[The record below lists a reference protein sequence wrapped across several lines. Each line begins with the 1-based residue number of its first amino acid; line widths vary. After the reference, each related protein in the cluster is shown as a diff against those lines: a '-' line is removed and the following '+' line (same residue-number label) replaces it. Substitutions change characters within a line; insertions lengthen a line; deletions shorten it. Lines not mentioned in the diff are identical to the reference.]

1 MSTQAATTE
10 AEEKFEHWR
19 QRIGMVLAPL
29 VGLVLWFAPL
39 PLAWPAHALA
49 AIFAFTVVLWV
60 TEAVPMAVA
69 SLLGPILCVIA
80 GIAPMAK
87 VFAPFANPIIF
98 LFLGSFLLAEAMQK
112 HGLDR
117 RIALSMLAIPAFTR
131 TPTRLFMAFGIMTAL
146 LSMWM
151 SNTAITA
158 VMLPILLGGLRAHP
172 DLLKQRGL
180 ASGLVLMVA
189 FSASIGG
196 LATPVGT
203 PTNLVALEQLEKA
216 GLERPSFASWMFM
229 GVPLMLVLIAALLI
243 ALCRRQ
249 ESGTGSLAEEFRRQ
263 RQRLGGATRGEWMTG
278 LVFMLAVTL
287 WLLPGFLEMGAESML
302 AQDKKNPSPIGFS
315 IGKEME
321 WIANWFGKH
330 LPEELI
336 GLSAGVLLFLLPGR
350 RKNGDTSGG
359 AVLEWKD
366 TARVDWGTLLLF
378 GGGFALGQ
386 QMRETG
392 LADAIGKGVAAWL
405 QNPSEGLLVAVAI
418 VTSILLS
425 EATSN
430 TASAQI
436 MVPLMIGVANATGAD
451 PQRVA
456 MATCL
461 ACSLGFM
468 LPISTPPNALA
479 YGTGLVRLP
488 SMVKYGLVLDVVGG
502 VAVWCA
508 VRWWL

>member
-1 MSTQAATTE
+1 MSTEALTTE
-10 AEEKFEHWR
+10 AEEKFELWR

-29 VGLVLWFAPL
+29 VGLILWFAPL
-39 PLAWPAHALA
+39 SLPWPAHALA
-49 AIFAFTVVLWV
+49 AIFAFTVILWI

-117 RIALSMLAIPAFTR
+117 RIALSLLSIPAITR
-131 TPTRLFMAFGIMTAL
+131 TPARLFIAFGALTAV

-158 VMLPILLGGLRAHP
+158 VMLPILMGGLRSHP
-172 DLLKQRGL
+172 DLLKNRTM

-203 PTNLVALEQLEKA
+203 PTNLVALDRLQDA
-216 GLERPSFASWMFM
+216 GLDRPSFAGWMKM
-229 GVPLMLVLIAALLI
+229 GVPLALVLIVALFLM
-243 ALCRRQ
+243 LRPRKTD
-249 ESGTGSLAEEFRRQ
+249 STSSLVQEFRRQ
-263 RQRLGGATRGEWMTG
+263 RSELEPASRAEIMTAC
-278 LVFMLAVTL
+278 VFGLAVFL
-287 WLLPGFLEMGAESML
+287 WLLPGFLDFASEPQPLQPAASYDGAMAGRARQWS
-302 AQDKKNPSPIGFS
+302 DWFS
-315 IGKEME
+315 T
-321 WIANWFGKH
+321 H

-336 GLSAGVLLFLLPGR
+336 GLGAGVLLFLLPGR
-350 RKNGDTSGG
+350 KATAGQPARP
-359 AVLEWKD
+359 VLEWKD
-366 TARVDWGTLLLF
+366 TARLEWGILLLF
-378 GGGFALGQ
+378 GGGFALGNM
-386 QMRETG
+386 MRETG
-392 LADAIGKGVAAWL
+392 LARAIGDGVALWL
-405 QNPSEGLLVAVAI
+405 AHPSEGTLIAVAI
-418 VTSILLS
+418 VVSILLS

-436 MVPLMIGVANATGAD
+436 LVPIMISVAQTVHAD

-479 YGTGLVRLP
+479 YGTKLVRLP
-488 SMVKYGLVLDVVGG
+488 SMVKYGLLLDIVGG
-502 VAVWCA
+502 VTVWCA
-508 VRWWL
+508 VRWML

>member
-1 MSTQAATTE
+1 MSTHAATTE

-39 PLAWPAHALA
+39 PLAPTAHSLA

-69 SLLGPILCVIA
+69 SLLGPVLCVIA
-80 GIAPMAK
+80 GVAPMAK

-117 RIALSMLAIPAFTR
+117 RIALSLLARPAVTR
-131 TPTRLFMAFGIMTAL
+131 SPARLFIAFGALTAV

-158 VMLPILLGGLRAHP
+158 VMLPILIGGLRAHP
-172 DLLKQRGL
+172 DLLAKRGL
-180 ASGLVLMVA
+180 AAGLVLMVA

-216 GLERPSFASWMFM
+216 GMARPTFAGWMKM
-229 GVPLMLVLIAALLI
+229 GVPLALVLIVALFLM
-243 ALCRRQ
+243 LRPRK
-249 ESGTGSLAEEFRRQ
+249 GGGMTSLAEDFQ
-263 RQRLGGATRGEWMTG
+263 RQRAQLGATTRGEMMTAC
-278 LVFMLAVTL
+278 VFAMAVTL
-287 WLLPGFLEMGAESML
+287 WLLPGFLEMFASSSAKETAPVAGSTVAN
-302 AQDKKNPSPIGFS
+302 ATGVVAWFKN
-315 IGKEME
+315 
-321 WIANWFGKH
+321 H

-336 GLSAGVLLFLLPGR
+336 GLGAGVLLFLLPGKR
-350 RKNGDTSGG
+350 AG
-359 AVLEWKD
+359 AHGPAAPVLDWKD
-366 TARVDWGTLLLF
+366 TVRLEWGTLLLF
-378 GGGFALGQ
+378 GGGFALGNL
-386 QMRETG
+386 MRETG
-392 LADAIGKGVAAWL
+392 LARAVGDGVAAWL
-405 QNPSEGLLVAVAI
+405 NQPGEGTLVAVAI
-418 VTSILLS
+418 IVSVLLS

-436 MVPLMIGVANATGAD
+436 MVPIMISVAQSSHVD

-488 SMVKYGLVLDVVGG
+488 QMVKYGLLLDIVGG

>member
-1 MSTQAATTE
+1 MSAQAVTTV
-10 AEEKFEHWR
+10 AEEKFEFWR
-19 QRIGMVLAPL
+19 QKSGRVLAPL
-29 VGLVLWFAPL
+29 VGLILWFAPL
-39 PLAWPAHALA
+39 PLAPAAHALA
-49 AIFAFTVVLWV
+49 AIFAFTVLLWI

-80 GIAPMAK
+80 GVAPMAK

-117 RIALSMLAIPAFTR
+117 RIALSLLARPSVTQS
-131 TPTRLFMAFGIMTAL
+131 TSRLLIAFGLLTAV

-158 VMLPILLGGLRAHP
+158 VMLPILIGGLRSHP
-172 DLLKQRGL
+172 ELLARRGL
-180 ASGLVLMVA
+180 ASAMVLMVA

-203 PTNLVALEQLEKA
+203 PTNLVALEQLTKA
-216 GLERPSFASWMFM
+216 GLPRPSFAEWMKM
-229 GVPLMLVLIAALLI
+229 GLPLTGILLLALFLML
-243 ALCRRQ
+243 RQ
-249 ESGTGSLAEEFRRQ
+249 RNDTAMGSLASEFQ
-263 RQRLGGATRGEWMTG
+263 RQRAQLGGLCRGEVMTAI
-278 LVFMLAVTL
+278 VFFLAVGL
-287 WLLPGFLEMGAESML
+287 WLFPGFLEAAGLGKPVVEWFA
-302 AQDKKNPSPIGFS
+302 KN
-315 IGKEME
+315 
-321 WIANWFGKH
+321 

-336 GLSAGVLLFLLPGR
+336 GIGAGVLLFIVPGQR
-350 RKNGDTSGG
+350 AKEGQPG
-359 AVLEWKD
+359 APVLEWKD
-366 TARVDWGTLLLF
+366 TVKVDWGTLLLF
-378 GGGFALGQ
+378 GGGFAMGSL
-386 QMRETG
+386 MRETG
-392 LADAIGKGVAAWL
+392 LADSIGKGVAAWL
-405 QNPSEGLLVAVAI
+405 NNPSEGVLIAVAI
-418 VTSILLS
+418 TVSVLLS

-436 MVPLMIGVANATGAD
+436 MVPLMIGVANASHAD
-451 PQRVA
+451 PSRVA

-488 SMVKYGLVLDVVGG
+488 SMVKYGLLLDLVGG